1 MAISILINSSRL
13 FYILVANIRH
23 VVRYASWEIYAREEK
38 DACRACAVTITGTTA
53 RGIGFLATIF
63 GRQAVGKAHE
73 TVSNARESSRGG
85 ICRNEGH
92 NAIEE
97 TR

>member
-1 MAISILINSSRL
+1 MRC
-13 FYILVANIRH
+13 
-23 VVRYASWEIYAREEK
+23 ASWEIYAREEK

-63 GRQAVGKAHE
+63 GRQAVGE
-73 TVSNARESSRGG
+73 STRTVSNTRESNRGG
-85 ICRNEGH
+85 ICGNEGR
-92 NAIEE
+92 NGIEG